1 VKDIFMYQYFYRDR
15 ELANPEP
22 SLKFY
27 TLMDGLVSETTGML
41 EAIVKAKKL
50 AEKYSTKT
58 VVYVGSHKKELQ
70 HIFFS
75 PSSSKHLRCRRRL
88 ALGLR

>member
-1 VKDIFMYQYFYRDR
+1 MKDIFMYQYFYRDR

-50 AEKYSTKT
+50 AEKYSTTT
-58 VVYVGSHKKELQ
+58 VVYVGSHHRAYRNDREVGRVDAAGVWT
-70 HIFFS
+70 
-75 PSSSKHLRCRRRL
+75 PR
-88 ALGLR
+88 